1 MKKYKNRTY
10 GTILILLMI
19 VGVFSA
25 CKEEEPEL
33 QLPYMFRPI
42 NFNVELN
49 KTVATFSWAKV
60 DSAVSYTL
68 QLSNDSL
75 DYSKPL
81 LDVTTSGLSLVKEL
95 AGDTK
100 FYARIR
106 ANAADAAK
114 SSKFNTALS
123 FKTPKE
129 NLFQGY
135 GTSINTGV
143 VYSAYMTDFNA
154 LTVKW
159 TPAANVTHLILTNEN
174 ATAKDSVLI
183 SAAEALA
190 GSKVV
195 SSLSNSVWKVR
206 IFNNSILRGT
216 TYGTVE
222 GDILVRAGEDLQAAL
237 NSAAD
242 GQVIV
247 LEGGAVYNVGSG
259 TYRFNKSVKLRGT
272 LTSTLPVVCMTVG
285 TGTPPSATSSML
297 GFVDGSSMQSVKF
310 ENIDFTGYVDN
321 NTAATKIGYLF
332 NNNTMTTVS
341 KLSFANCNMHNFGN
355 TPMRIQGA
363 KNQVIDSLSING
375 CKINDIGFSSTYA
388 IVNSNSADLINA
400 IEIMNSTIY
409 NFKGSLILRTGQT
422 LKSVKVIN
430 CNIDHGMQ
438 DAGSARYLMDFNN
451 ASFTGGGV
459 TISNCVFGQT
469 GAAMGAN
476 GIRYVAGTSVSIKGS
491 YFTTDY
497 VDDPIPAGATSTSIK
512 PNMTSYKSASAA
524 LWTDPVNGNFKL
536 LDTSFA
542 GKGVAG
548 DLRW

>member
-1 MKKYKNRTY
+1 MKKYKNRTF

-19 VGVFSA
+19 VGIFSA
-25 CKEEEPEL
+25 CKEEEPQL

-49 KTVATFSWAKV
+49 KTVATLTWAPV

-81 LDVTTSGLSLVKEL
+81 LDVTTTSLSVVKEL

-106 ANAADAAK
+106 ANASDNTK

-143 VYSAYMTDFNA
+143 LYSAYMTDFNI
-154 LTVKW
+154 LTIKW
-159 TPAANVTHLILTNEN
+159 TPGANVTHLILTNEDSSL
-174 ATAKDSVLI
+174 KDSVII
-183 SAAEALA
+183 SPAEALA
-190 GSKVV
+190 GIKIVP
-195 SSLSNSVWKVR
+195 SLTNSVWKVR

-216 TYGTVE
+216 TNGTVE
-222 GDILVRAGEDLQAAL
+222 GDILVKSGEDFQAAL
-237 NSAAD
+237 NNATD

-247 LEGGAVYNVGSG
+247 LESGAVYNVGSG
-259 TYRFNKSVKLRGT
+259 TYRFNKSIKLRGT
-272 LTSTLPVVCMTVG
+272 LTSKRPVVCMTVG
-285 TGTPPSATSSML
+285 TGTPPTATSSML

-321 NTAATKIGYLF
+321 NNAATKIGYLF

-355 TPMRIQGA
+355 TPMRVQGN

-375 CKINDIGFSSTYA
+375 CTINDIGFSSTYA
-388 IVNSNSADLINA
+388 IVNSNSADFINA
-400 IEIMNSTIY
+400 IEITNSTIY
-409 NFKGSLILRTGQT
+409 NFKGSLVLRTGQT
-422 LKSVKVIN
+422 LKSVKVTN

-438 DAGSARYLMDFNN
+438 DPGSARYLLDFNN
-451 ASFTGGGV
+451 ATFTGGGV
-459 TISNCVFGQT
+459 AISNCVLGQT

-476 GIRYVAGTSVSIKGS
+476 GMRYVAGTPVSIKGS
-491 YFTTDY
+491 YYTTDY

-512 PNMTSYKSASAA
+512 SNMTSYKSASTA
-524 LWTDPVNGNFKL
+524 LWTEPVTGNFKL

>member
-222 GDILVRAGEDLQAAL
+222 GDILVRSGEDLQAAL

-259 TYRFNKSVKLRGT
+259 T
-272 LTSTLPVVCMTVG
+272 
-285 TGTPPSATSSML
+285 
-297 GFVDGSSMQSVKF
+297 
-310 ENIDFTGYVDN
+310 
-321 NTAATKIGYLF
+321 
-332 NNNTMTTVS
+332 
-341 KLSFANCNMHNFGN
+341 
-355 TPMRIQGA
+355 
-363 KNQVIDSLSING
+363 
-375 CKINDIGFSSTYA
+375 
-388 IVNSNSADLINA
+388 
-400 IEIMNSTIY
+400 
-409 NFKGSLILRTGQT
+409 
-422 LKSVKVIN
+422 
-430 CNIDHGMQ
+430 
-438 DAGSARYLMDFNN
+438 
-451 ASFTGGGV
+451 
-459 TISNCVFGQT
+459 
-469 GAAMGAN
+469 
-476 GIRYVAGTSVSIKGS
+476 
-491 YFTTDY
+491 
-497 VDDPIPAGATSTSIK
+497 
-512 PNMTSYKSASAA
+512 
-524 LWTDPVNGNFKL
+524 
-536 LDTSFA
+536 
-542 GKGVAG
+542 
-548 DLRW
+548 